1 MKIPINC
8 LRTVKME
15 LTTYKADNK
24 KILYY
29 LILGSLFFHVIFSFT
44 YLNST
49 QSPLFSSEDK
59 QEIVVNLQLQNNKT
73 DSKQIVE
80 TEKSKIKEVT
90 KSKFIS
96 EENNFFARETKSA
109 NNGSFKVAAKGER
122 KAKDKINKAEALKHK
137 VVRKE
142 NIKLSDLA
150 MKPKVFERKKA
161 LKNKK
166 SVQKIKQGLKNGK
179 NGGVALG
186 QTNDYL
192 EDLPLGDFT
201 QLNTQEYEFY
211 GFYHRIREKLEQFW
225 GRNIQEQA
233 DKIYK
238 QGRTIASEN
247 NLITGLIIHL
257 DSNGDI
263 VEIVLKSTS
272 GLEELDEAAIKSFNQ
287 AGPFPN
293 PPAGM
298 LQNGKATIEWGFVV
312 NT

>member
-1 MKIPINC
+1 
-8 LRTVKME
+8 ME
-15 LTTYKADNK
+15 LTTQSTDNK

-29 LILGSLFFHVIFSFT
+29 LILGSFIFHVVFSFT
-44 YLNST
+44 YFNS
-49 QSPLFSSEDK
+49 SKPGGFDVEDK
-59 QEIVVNLQLQNNKT
+59 QEIVVKLQLQNEKN
-73 DSKQIVE
+73 DNKQIVE
-80 TEKSKIKEVT
+80 TEKSKMKEIT

-109 NNGSFKVAAKGER
+109 NNGSFKAAAKGER
-122 KAKDKINKAEALKHK
+122 KAKDKITKAEALKHK
-137 VVRKE
+137 VVKKE

-150 MKPKVFERKKA
+150 MKPKVYEKTKA

-179 NGGVALG
+179 TGGVALG

-238 QGRTIASEN
+238 QGRSIASEN

-257 DSNGDI
+257 DSNGEI
-263 VEIVLKSTS
+263 VEIVVKSTS
-272 GLEELDEAAIKSFNQ
+272 GLEELDEAAINSFNQ